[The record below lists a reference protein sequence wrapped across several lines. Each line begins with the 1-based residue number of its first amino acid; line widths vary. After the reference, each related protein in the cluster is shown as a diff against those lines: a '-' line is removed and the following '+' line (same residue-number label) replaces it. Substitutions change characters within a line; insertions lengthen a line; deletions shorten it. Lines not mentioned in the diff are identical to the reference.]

1 MKTVLHMIETAGPG
15 GAESVFVDLIT
26 SLDKSR
32 WRSIA
37 VIPET
42 GWLHAQLSAAGVET
56 HVLRE
61 RRTFDAGYAA
71 RLVSLVRRGK
81 VDIIHSHLFGS
92 AVRGSVISAMSGRPA
107 VATLHGQTDLSE
119 NESYRS
125 IKLAALKRLKRI
137 VFVSEQLRDDI
148 LGMTTIDAGKVRVIP
163 NGIEADRFGDVDR
176 AEARASLGIAPDDFL
191 VGTVGNPGPAK
202 GFDVLIETASLLH
215 SRSEG
220 FRFIVAGDTSNGR
233 GADIIA
239 LRDERKLEDIVSF
252 IGFRSDVENVMGAL
266 DLFLLPSRSEGF
278 SLALVEAMAAGLP
291 VVATR
296 CGGPEGIIDD
306 GVTGVLVENGSPG
319 AIADAVE
326 MLRGDAARRRSMGDA
341 ARVIVAERY
350 TRTAQT
356 KAYEA
361 LYTECLTS

>member
-107 VATLHGQTDLSE
+107 VATLHGQTDMSTSE
-119 NESYRS
+119 RFLA
-125 IKLAALKRLKRI
+125 IKFAALKHLKRI
-137 VFVSEQLRDDI
+137 VFVSEELKKSFVNVTP
-148 LGMTTIDAGKVRVIP
+148 LGPRVATVIT
-163 NGIEADRFGDVDR
+163 NGIDADRFAERPDGLR
-176 AEARASLGIAPDDFL
+176 AELGIGADEF
-191 VGTVGNPGPAK
+191 VIGTVGNPGRAK
-202 GFDVLIETASLLH
+202 GFDILIEAAAILKE
-215 SRSEG
+215 R
-220 FRFIVAGDTSNGR
+220 GR
-233 GADIIA
+233 GGIQA
-239 LRDERKLEDIVSF
+239 LKHRRTQ
-252 IGFRSDVENVMGAL
+252 
-266 DLFLLPSRSEGF
+266 FLYVNPP
-278 SLALVEAMAAGLP
+278 LAL
-291 VVATR
+291 TR
-296 CGGPEGIIDD
+296 
-306 GVTGVLVENGSPG
+306 
-319 AIADAVE
+319 
-326 MLRGDAARRRSMGDA
+326 
-341 ARVIVAERY
+341 Y
-350 TRTAQT
+350 
-356 KAYEA
+356 
-361 LYTECLTS
+361 